1 MPLRIASLTLLLLA
15 VAVAIGASCQ
25 TYVAPPEATLL
36 GLSNGVLTNPAA
48 PLVLQFSKAIDPS
61 TLKLEV
67 IKFDPDSEGQ
77 LPDETGDASVSLDPL
92 FSHDG
97 TATGDAGDA
106 GAGVDQGGRG
116 TLDATHTVFTIEP
129 LARLPVG
136 PKLAILIEP
145 GLWDAGH
152 DATAQTAVRRR
163 LLFSYAFS
171 CEGSGTKLVTS
182 GAYFFLLDVQ
192 EPLGT
197 QIKVLADLDVDSAT
211 GKFVGQFT
219 FASRKTDPARCSPAC
234 TMGNVCET
242 LPPPSMCVVPSTRAG
257 SADEWPDF
265 YANSTPPVGFSFT
278 VTGCAEDQPDGTATL
293 GTQPA
298 NMVVQSPPV
307 SVDGLV
313 LLTSFTKSGDDLV
326 ATGTVTGD
334 NIVFG
339 TANLGSGHGDVLAQ
353 AIPASQAPP
362 IPAPAADAGA
372 ASAGG
377 DL

>member
-1 MPLRIASLTLLLLA
+1 MTLRIALLTLVLLA
-15 VAVAIGASCQ
+15 IATAVSLAASCQ
-25 TYVAPPEATLL
+25 TYIAPPVATIE
-36 GLSNGVLTNPAA
+36 GLDNGVLSDPSA
-48 PLVLQFSKAIDPS
+48 PLVIQFSKPIDPS

-67 IKFDPDSEGQ
+67 IKFDPNADGQ

-92 FSHDG
+92 YAHDPI
-97 TATGDAGDA
+97 AVDAGGKGDT
-106 GAGVDQGGRG
+106 GGTG
-116 TLDATHTVFTIEP
+116 TLDSSHTVFTIKP

-136 PKLAILIEP
+136 PKLAVLIEP
-145 GLWDAGH
+145 GLWDAAH
-152 DATAQTAVRRR
+152 DSTAQTAVRKR
-163 LLFSYAFS
+163 LLFGYAFN
-171 CEGSGTKLVTS
+171 CTGTGTKLVTS
-182 GAYFFLLDVQ
+182 GPYFFLLDVQ
-192 EPLGT
+192 EPIGT
-197 QIKVLADLDVDSAT
+197 QIKVFADLQVDAAT
-211 GKFVGQFT
+211 GRFVGQFT
-219 FASRKTDPARCSPAC
+219 FASRKTDPTRCSPAC
-234 TMGNVCET
+234 TMGDVCET
-242 LPPPSMCVVPSTRAG
+242 IPSPSMCVVPSTRAG

-313 LLTSFTKSGDDLV
+313 LLTSFTKSGSNLV

-353 AIPASQAPP
+353 GIPAAQAPP
-362 IPAPAADAGA
+362 IPAPPADAGA
-372 ASAGG
+372 AALDDAG
-377 DL
+377 L

>member
-1 MPLRIASLTLLLLA
+1 M
-15 VAVAIGASCQ
+15 
-25 TYVAPPEATLL
+25 
-36 GLSNGVLTNPAA
+36 
-48 PLVLQFSKAIDPS
+48 
-61 TLKLEV
+61 
-67 IKFDPDSEGQ
+67 
-77 LPDETGDASVSLDPL
+77 
-92 FSHDG
+92 
-97 TATGDAGDA
+97 
-106 GAGVDQGGRG
+106 
-116 TLDATHTVFTIEP
+116 
-129 LARLPVG
+129 G
-136 PKLAILIEP
+136 PKLAVLIEP

-152 DATAQTAVRRR
+152 DATAQTAVRKR
-163 LLFSYAFS
+163 LLFGYAFN

-197 QIKVLADLDVDSAT
+197 QIKVLADLDVDSAS
-211 GKFVGQFT
+211 GRFVGQFT
-219 FASRKTDPARCSPAC
+219 FASRKTDPKRCSPPC
-234 TMGNVCET
+234 TLGNVCQT
-242 LPPPSMCVVPSTRAG
+242 IPGPSMCVVPSTRAG

-313 LLTSFTKSGDDLV
+313 LLTSFTKSGGNLV

-339 TANLGSGHGDVLAQ
+339 SANLGSGHGDVLAQ

-362 IPAPAADAGA
+362 IPAPPADAGA
-372 ASAGG
+372 ASTGG